1 MRAEKVAESKVLL
14 LKVHRW
20 MRKRQ
25 NSRPGNPFPFP
36 PPPATC
42 LGWGAALQSGACR
55 LAAAYSP
62 FPFCHFNIFNFFCT
76 NMQCHIVSNSLSCS
90 FPTNFLGHSCKSRH
104 ILSSEACLP
113 EPQPVCLART
123 DFAVGSVGCSASAS
137 ARLCLHFYL
146 YFIFN
151 WLAAA
156 TPTWGATW
164 TELCSWSLCALQP
177 FIRVIYFLTSW
188 FHSICLPRFQWLLL
202 PATATAT

>member
-36 PPPATC
+36 PSSATC
-42 LGWGAALQSGACR
+42 LDWGAALQSGACR

-113 EPQPVCLART
+113 EPEPQPVCLART
-123 DFAVGSVGCSASAS
+123 DFAVGSVGSALFAFLFVFHFQLTGSSDSYLGGYLNWTLQLVA
-137 ARLCLHFYL
+137 LC
-146 YFIFN
+146 
-151 WLAAA
+151 AAA
-156 TPTWGATW
+156 IHQSYLLFN
-164 TELCSWSLCALQP
+164 ELISFNLFAQVSVA
-177 FIRVIYFLTSW
+177 I
-188 FHSICLPRFQWLLL
+188 
-202 PATATAT
+202 TAGNGNGNVVKE

>member
-36 PPPATC
+36 PPSATC
-42 LGWGAALQSGACR
+42 LDWGAALQSGACR

-104 ILSSEACLP
+104 ILSSEAC
-113 EPQPVCLART
+113 QPACLLSPHWLCC
-123 DFAVGSVGCSASAS
+123 GECGLLCSALFAFLFVFHFQLTGSSDSYLGGYLNWTLQLVA
-137 ARLCLHFYL
+137 LC
-146 YFIFN
+146 
-151 WLAAA
+151 AAA
-156 TPTWGATW
+156 IHQSYLLFN
-164 TELCSWSLCALQP
+164 ELISFNLFAQVSVA
-177 FIRVIYFLTSW
+177 I
-188 FHSICLPRFQWLLL
+188 
-202 PATATAT
+202 TAGNGNVVKE

>member
-1 MRAEKVAESKVLL
+1 MNAKKAKQSPGQPVSFSTLL
-14 LKVHRW
+14 CHLPRL
-20 MRKRQ
+20 R
-25 NSRPGNPFPFP
+25 
-36 PPPATC
+36 
-42 LGWGAALQSGACR
+42 AALQSGACR

-164 TELCSWSLCALQP
+164 AELNFAVGRFVRCS
-177 FIRVIYFLTSW
+177 
-188 FHSICLPRFQWLLL
+188 HSSELF
-202 PATATAT
+202 TF